1 MSLLV
6 EVNLLEIG
14 IEGVLKASLD
24 EVIVCELGEALSV
37 ECTLEVFEG

>member
-24 EVIVCELGEALSV
+24 EVIAFELGEALSV